1 MTRDEVQNYITTLAR
16 GALAQADL
24 PKDDAEW
31 FARQQAQYALERQT
45 AEEEQRRI
53 DEYNRYNKPLFGI
66 SRLGGADHTE
76 LDNRNKNMSDIEHRV
91 IGDVREQNRQ
101 NHLANEKEFMAVVNA
116 LVQEEAERAN
126 ARLPAG
132 TQAIA
137 NETIRNALFPGY
149 KPGNN
154 YSAHDYARLLVEAN
168 VPEEYV
174 QAFKSKYIPDI
185 DEKERLAQL
194 YSGKPSTAG
203 SSEVLQQLSGALP
216 EEATPATPP
225 VQLAPAETP
234 APETPVQPPVQT
246 TVQVTPAPVNVLG
259 ESVGNTVLHTL
270 PGVYMKALSDAE
282 KEAQPAGKDGRRA
295 DATTPELLK
304 RPAEKATKQGSTEKT
319 NNYPTTVKVAPAALQ
334 ALAGTATPAVS
345 IGSRGSYIPS
355 TGFTTPDNAG
365 GAPITISPVE
375 FGGDNGGLQ
384 YGAMNALYTDPHRAP
399 SLGELLAFSS
409 IMQGK
414 KDLGGIADVTATM
427 QNADKMNAYAAQQNI
442 APRMQQLMASGA
454 SADEARYQAITEEML
469 RSGQGRSAA
478 AITMPEYA
486 KAADMQAARTLDA
499 LAAAGGDYE
508 ARRAFGY
515 TPLGVGAMTTNS
527 DGSYNMNIGGKSVT
541 GIAPEYARM
550 SVYSAIKG
558 DGSGS
563 KLANDYD
570 LKFNE
575 KQYAS
580 AIDAAK
586 SETEAAKILYELT
599 KRSTEMTPEQK
610 LEYMMRVAEARE
622 AGKLRAKTAQ
632 APQTP
637 GNTTGIDPKWF

>member
-1 MTRDEVQNYITTLAR
+1 MGNRNDAIMQ
-16 GALAQADL
+16 ALANAMANANIPTTDEQWLAM
-24 PKDDAEW
+24 
-31 FARQQAQYALERQT
+31 QQAEYDKAKKAA
-45 AEEEQRRI
+45 AEEQAKI
-53 DEYNRYNKPLFGI
+53 DEYNKYDRPWFGI
-66 SRLGGADHTE
+66 SRLGSADHTE
-76 LDNRNKNMSDIEHRV
+76 LDRNNHILHEIENLVRSDAVQKNQEAQQANKNVFDAIINSIVQDNLSRV
-91 IGDVREQNRQ
+91 
-101 NHLANEKEFMAVVNA
+101 
-116 LVQEEAERAN
+116 N
-126 ARLPAG
+126 ARLPAN
-132 TQAIA
+132 TPALR
-137 NETIRNALFPGY
+137 EESVRDSLFPSY
-149 KPGNN
+149 NPTRSN
-154 YSAHDYARLLVEAN
+154 YTDADYLQMLADAKA
-168 VPEEYV
+168 PQEYID
-174 QAFKSKYIPDI
+174 AFKDKYTPMI
-185 DEKERLAQL
+185 DGVGRVMQL
-194 YSGKPSTAG
+194 QGQTPTTTD
-203 SSEVLQQLSGALP
+203 ALVGNMEQP
-216 EEATPATPP
+216 PA
-225 VQLAPAETP
+225 QLAPAETTV
-234 APETPVQPPVQT
+234 PETPVQPPVQSM
-246 TVQVTPAPVNVLG
+246 VQVTPAPVHTLG
-259 ESVGNTVLHTL
+259 ESVGNTALHTL

-282 KEAQPAGKDGRRA
+282 KEAQTAGKDGRRA

-469 RSGQGRSAA
+469 RSGQGRGAA
-478 AITMPEYA
+478 AIAMPEYA

-541 GIAPEYARM
+541 GIAPEYART
-550 SVYSAIKG
+550 SIYGAIKG